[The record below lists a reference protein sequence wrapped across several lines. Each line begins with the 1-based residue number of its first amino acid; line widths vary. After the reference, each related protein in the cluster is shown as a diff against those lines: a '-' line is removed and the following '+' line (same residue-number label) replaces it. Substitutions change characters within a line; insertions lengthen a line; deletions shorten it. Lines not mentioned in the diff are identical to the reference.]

1 MAVSDFLNG
10 SLTKAACYFSNR
22 KTEMWWYFLKTK
34 TSITIGASV
43 LSFMSRV
50 AEPIVSSLPERQ
62 SSRKSILVE

>member
-1 MAVSDFLNG
+1 
-10 SLTKAACYFSNR
+10 
-22 KTEMWWYFLKTK
+22 MWWYFLKTK